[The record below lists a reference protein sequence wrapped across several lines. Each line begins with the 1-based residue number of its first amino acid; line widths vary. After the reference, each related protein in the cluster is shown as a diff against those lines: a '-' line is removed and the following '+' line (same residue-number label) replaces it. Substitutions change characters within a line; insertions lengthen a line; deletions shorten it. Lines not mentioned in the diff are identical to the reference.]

1 MKYYDSKSDRII
13 TTEELVNRYGT
24 EFPVAEL
31 GIYYLSKQPDYVP
44 IAFNDLL
51 DGTWY
56 PVESY
61 TAMQVKALEALVR
74 AGMSIA
80 EATEALA

>member
-1 MKYYDSKSDRII
+1 MKYYDSTANRIV
-13 TTEELVNRYGT
+13 TTEELVSRYGS
-24 EFPVAEL
+24 EFPIAEL

-61 TAMQVKALEALVR
+61 TAMQVKAVRALVE
-74 AGMSIA
+74 AGLTEE
-80 EATEALA
+80 EATEAIA

>member
-1 MKYYDSKSDRII
+1 MKYYDSKADRII
-13 TTEELVNRYGT
+13 TSEELTDRYGT

-61 TAMQVKALEALVR
+61 TAMRVKAVHALVE
-74 AGMSIA
+74 AGLTEEEAA
-80 EATEALA
+80 EAIA

>member
-1 MKYYDSKSDRII
+1 MKYYDSKADRII
-13 TTEELVNRYGT
+13 TTEELVSRYGS
-24 EFPVAEL
+24 EFPIAEL
-31 GIYYLSKQPDYVP
+31 GIYYLSKQPEYVP

-61 TAMQVKALEALVR
+61 TAMQIKAIRALVS
-74 AGMSIA
+74 AGLTEQ
-80 EATEALA
+80 EATEAIA

>member
-1 MKYYDSKSDRII
+1 MKYYDSKGDKII
-13 TTEELVNRYGT
+13 TTEELMSRYGS
-24 EFPVAEL
+24 EFPIAEL
-31 GIYYLSKQPDYVP
+31 GIYYLSKQPEYIP

-61 TAMQVKALEALVR
+61 TGMQVKAIRALVE
-74 AGMSIA
+74 AGLSKEEAVGDIA
-80 EATEALA
+80 